1 MEKSGFFTVSKF
13 LKTFQQCLRKSREYL
28 NTIKRYFG
36 KVFIKFERVEDS
48 FENSFGVRSI
58 RIFTSFRA
66 IPIINH

>member
-28 NTIKRYFG
+28 NTVKRYFG

-48 FENSFGVRSI
+48 FDNSFGVRSGKMAPMEGS
-58 RIFTSFRA
+58 RLAVGT
-66 IPIINH
+66 